1 MPGSI
6 YWLHLPGDPPN
17 RSDEDGHGTC
27 VASKVVGPTYG
38 VAKRANIVVVKVDA
52 EDGAVFMSDYIAA
65 WGVVARDMN
74 GHDLWGR
81 AVVMTTL
88 VGEQT
93 RS

>member
-17 RSDEDGHGTC
+17 RSDGNGHGTC

-38 VAKRANIVVVKVDA
+38 VAKRANIVVVKIIE
-52 EDGAVFMSDYIAA
+52 EDERISISDYIAA

-81 AVVMTTL
+81 AVVVTTL

>member
-38 VAKRANIVVVKVDA
+38 VAKRANIVVVKINE
-52 EDGAVFMSDYIAA
+52 EDQRILISDYIAA

-81 AVVMTTL
+81 AVVTTTL

>member
-38 VAKRANIVVVKVDA
+38 VAKRANIVVVKINEEGGGVSI
-52 EDGAVFMSDYIAA
+52 SDYIAA

-81 AVVMTTL
+81 AVVTTTL